1 MRNKSDARVWL
12 AGALSRNVRGRWER
26 ELTKQGEDDG
36 HGDSGPEW
44 GQREASKGDA
54 RTDLGGM
61 GSRDWDFLENEGF
74 AGGEESL
81 IVPWQSVRAGES
93 RELMASYR
101 RARRLAA
108 RLRRCLG
115 DVGFA
120 DADFPELGAG
130 VAPDGRPV
138 VVLGA
143 VPETTV
149 VRLVLLL
156 ESRRL
161 PPGGEGRTA
170 A

>member
-1 MRNKSDARVWL
+1 M
-12 AGALSRNVRGRWER
+12 
-26 ELTKQGEDDG
+26 TKQDEDDG
-36 HGDSGPEW
+36 HGDSSPEW
-44 GQREASKGDA
+44 GRREAPKGDA
-54 RTDLGGM
+54 RTDRDAM
-61 GSRDWDFLENEGF
+61 SPRDWDFLENEAF

-81 IVPWQSVRAGES
+81 TVPWQSVRPGES
-93 RELMASYR
+93 RELMMSYR

-115 DVGFA
+115 DVGFT
-120 DADFPELGAG
+120 DTDFPELGAG

-143 VPETTV
+143 VPEATV
-149 VRLVLLL
+149 VRLMLLL

-161 PPGGEGRTA
+161 PPGDEGRSA